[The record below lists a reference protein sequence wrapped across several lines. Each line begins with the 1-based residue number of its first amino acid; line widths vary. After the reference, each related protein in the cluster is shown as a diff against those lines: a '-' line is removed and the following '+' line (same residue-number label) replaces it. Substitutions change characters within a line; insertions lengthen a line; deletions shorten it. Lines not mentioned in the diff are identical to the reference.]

1 VLVTLGDGPGHQQVL
16 ADPGT
21 WAERQRFADS
31 GFAVVSVDSRGTPG
45 VAPSFEKAVHRRLAD
60 VVLADHADALQALHG
75 KHPDLDLGR
84 VAVLGT
90 GLGGWL
96 AALAVL
102 RRPDDFHRA
111 VARQPVTDWAQV
123 PAPVAERYLG
133 DRADSPDVYSHHSL
147 REAGASADVLL
158 VGAELGGFRSCA
170 AATFEEELTFLTGW

>member
-1 VLVTLGDGPGHQQVL
+1 
-16 ADPGT
+16 
-21 WAERQRFADS
+21 
-31 GFAVVSVDSRGTPG
+31 VVSVDSRGTPG

-60 VVLADHADALQALHG
+60 VVLSDHADALQALHG
-75 KHPDLDLGR
+75 KHPDLDLSR

-102 RRPDDFHRA
+102 RRPEVFHRA
-111 VARQPVTDWAQV
+111 VARRPVTDWAQV

-147 REAGASADVLL
+147 REAGSSPDVLL
-158 VGAELGGFRSCA
+158 VGAELEGFRSCP
-170 AATFEEELTFLTGW
+170 AATVEEELTFLKEW